1 MIMAHAGRIH
11 KVFYKSMVSQ
21 NPLDQNV
28 SSLNPKTPI
37 IGEGVFIS
45 KHKIIINHYFYTMYD
60 LIFFKN
66 LPYNYLKTP
75 SKLFSQGQEKEK
87 YISE

>member
-1 MIMAHAGRIH
+1 ME
-11 KVFYKSMVSQ
+11 SQ
-21 NPLDQNV
+21 NPLEQNV

-60 LIFFKN
+60 LIFLKK

-75 SKLFSQGQEKEK
+75 SKLFSQRARKRK
-87 YISE
+87 IYLRIIFI